1 MDIAYEYYEGQYYKR
16 VRKSNP
22 SLSFGELQIIF
33 ANATRNNTVR
43 IDAPSSFITL
53 DRTNYQ

>member
-1 MDIAYEYYEGQYYKR
+1 MVADADVVIGADPPQD
-16 VRKSNP
+16 
-22 SLSFGELQIIF
+22 LQIIF